1 VDYLRETSEL
11 LEGADLSDLNFKKLD
26 DGARVLVDGG
36 YQPCFEITLGE
47 LHTSKYFYSHDLDEG
62 YVQESKS
69 VFIDY

>member
-1 VDYLRETSEL
+1 MRETSEL

-47 LHTSKYFYSHDLDEG
+47 FHASKYFHSHDLNEG
-62 YVQESKS
+62 YAQESKS